1 MVGEVLGID
10 PDYQGKGLG
19 AALTLVGLRY
29 LRARGLAQVML
40 YVDESNPRAIAL
52 YERLGFTKW
61 DVDVSFRM
69 P

>member
-1 MVGEVLGID
+1 
-10 PDYQGKGLG
+10 
-19 AALTLVGLRY
+19 
-29 LRARGLAQVML
+29 ML